1 MRMKSI
7 LLIALMA
14 IATVASAQRS
24 NLNRAKSNYTKYAD
38 LKSMGTGSLSIND
51 LTAAQT
57 AIDRAIDHDKT
68 MEVAE
73 TWVYYALIY
82 TDLALLDTTETAETL
97 YQKAL
102 EGRQKA
108 ISLDTEKE
116 HEDNLAA
123 LSSMLAQYELNK
135 GAIAWEENNFA
146 GAYDAF
152 EKGLTYLPGDTTLLY
167 YAGIAAINDN
177 QYDKAVAKYV
187 ELVPIDE
194 YSNNRQIVLD
204 ASRMYLQLG
213 DTTNA
218 LKYAQIAVDKH
229 PEDTEIAT
237 HNIELNLMAG
247 NEEGILATLKSQAE
261 RSPNDKTLQYYLG
274 IAQASLSLDD
284 DAIASYQKALSIDP
298 DYLEANINLGAA
310 ILTKGINH
318 YNETNN
324 KNLPQAEYEAE
335 MKKAYEIFDS
345 ALPYLE
351 KAVALDSN
359 SVIALT
365 NLKQYYDI
373 NDNQAKSAEIQAQ
386 IDALR

>member
-7 LLIALMA
+7 LFIALMA
-14 IATVASAQRS
+14 VATVASAQRS
-24 NLNRAKSNYTKYAD
+24 NLNRAVSNYTKYSE
-38 LKSMGTGSLSIND
+38 LKSMGTGTLSINE
-51 LTAAQT
+51 LNTAQT
-57 AIDRAIDHDKT
+57 AIDRAIENERT
-68 MEVAE
+68 NELAE

-82 TDLALLDTTETAETL
+82 TDLALLDSTEAATATL
-97 YQKAL
+97 QKAL
-102 EGRQKA
+102 DGREKA
-108 ISLDTEKE
+108 ISLDAASE
-116 HEDNLAA
+116 HAENLSA
-123 LSSMLAQYELNK
+123 LNSMLAQFELNQ
-135 GAIAWEENNFA
+135 GAQAWEQGNYT

-177 QYDKAVAKYV
+177 QYDKAVSKYV
-187 ELVPIDE
+187 ELIPFDE
-194 YSNNRQIVLD
+194 YSGHRQIVLD
-204 ASRMYLQLG
+204 ASRLYLQMG

-218 LKYAQIAVDKH
+218 LKYAQVATEKY
-229 PEDTEIAT
+229 PEDGEIAT

-274 IAQASLSLDD
+274 IAQASLRLDD
-284 DAIASYQKALSIDP
+284 EAIASYKKALAIDP
-298 DYLEANINLGAA
+298 EYLEANINLGAA
-310 ILTKGINH
+310 ILTSGINH

-351 KAVALDSN
+351 KAVALDAN
-359 SVIALT
+359 SIIALT

-373 NDNQAKSAEIQAQ
+373 NDNQEKSAEIQAK

>member
-1 MRMKSI
+1 MRIKSI
-7 LLIALMA
+7 LVIALMA

-24 NLNRAKSNYTKYAD
+24 NLSRAKSNYTKYSE
-38 LKSMGTGSLSIND
+38 LKSMGTGTLSINE
-51 LTAAQT
+51 LNTAQS
-57 AIDRAIDHDKT
+57 AIDRAIENEKT
-68 MEVAE
+68 NELAE

-82 TDLALLDTTETAETL
+82 ADLALLDTTEAAMAT

-102 EGRQKA
+102 DGRDKA
-108 ISLDTEKE
+108 ISLDADNE
-116 HEDNLAA
+116 HAENLGA
-123 LSSMLAQYELNK
+123 LNSMLAQFELNK
-135 GAIAWEENNFA
+135 GAMAWEEGNYSE
-146 GAYDAF
+146 AYDSF

-177 QYDKAVAKYV
+177 KFDKAVSKYV

-204 ASRMYLQLG
+204 ASRLYLQLG

-218 LKYAQIAVDKH
+218 LKYAQIATEKY
-229 PEDTEIAT
+229 PEDAEIAT

-247 NEEGILATLKSQAE
+247 NEEAILETLQKQAE
-261 RSPNDKTLQYYLG
+261 RSPNDKALQYYLG
-274 IAQASLSLDD
+274 IAQASLNQNDE
-284 DAIASYQKALSIDP
+284 AIASYQKALAIDP

-324 KNLPQAEYEAE
+324 KNLPQGEYEAE
-335 MKKAYEIFDS
+335 IKKAYDIFDT

-351 KAVALDSN
+351 KAVALDPN
-359 SVIALT
+359 SIIALT

-373 NDNQAKSAEIQAQ
+373 NDNEEKSAEIQAK
-386 IDALR
+386 IEALR

>member
-1 MRMKSI
+1 MRIKSI
-7 LLIALMA
+7 LVIALMA

-24 NLNRAKSNYTKYAD
+24 NLNRAKSNYSKYSE
-38 LKSMGTGSLSIND
+38 LKNMGTGTLSINE
-51 LTAAQT
+51 LNTAQT
-57 AIDRAIDHDKT
+57 AIDRAIENDKT
-68 MEVAE
+68 NELAE

-82 TDLALLDTTETAETL
+82 TDLALLDTTETAVAT

-102 EGRQKA
+102 EGREKA
-108 ISLDTEKE
+108 ISLDSNDE
-116 HEDNLAA
+116 HAENLGA
-123 LSSMLAQYELNK
+123 LSSMLAQFELNQ
-135 GAIAWEENNFA
+135 GAMAWEAGNYA

-177 QYDKAVAKYV
+177 QFDKAVAKYV

-204 ASRMYLQLG
+204 ASRLYLQLG

-218 LKYAQIAVDKH
+218 LKYAQIATEKH
-229 PEDTEIAT
+229 PEDAEIAT

-247 NEEGILATLKSQAE
+247 KEESILATLQSQAE

-274 IAQASLSLDD
+274 IAQASLKQDD
-284 DAIASYQKALSIDP
+284 EAIASYQKALAIDP
-298 DYLEANINLGAA
+298 EYLEANINLGAA
-310 ILTKGINH
+310 ILTKGINY

-324 KNLPQAEYEAE
+324 KNLPQAQYEAE
-335 MKKAYEIFDS
+335 IKKAYEIFDS

-359 SVIALT
+359 SIIALT

-373 NDNQAKSAEIQAQ
+373 NDNQEKSAEIQAK

>member
-1 MRMKSI
+1 MRIKSI
-7 LLIALMA
+7 LVIALMA

-24 NLNRAKSNYTKYAD
+24 NLNRAKSNYSKYSE
-38 LKSMGTGSLSIND
+38 LKNMGTGTLSINE
-51 LTAAQT
+51 LNTAQT
-57 AIDRAIDHDKT
+57 AIDRAIENDKT
-68 MEVAE
+68 NELAE

-82 TDLALLDTTETAETL
+82 TDLALLDTTETAVAT

-102 EGRQKA
+102 EGREKA
-108 ISLDTEKE
+108 ISLDSNDE
-116 HEDNLAA
+116 HAENLGA
-123 LSSMLAQYELNK
+123 LNSMLAQFELNQ
-135 GAIAWEENNFA
+135 GAMAWEAGNYA

-177 QYDKAVAKYV
+177 QFDKAVAKYV

-204 ASRMYLQLG
+204 ASRLYLQLG

-218 LKYAQIAVDKH
+218 LKYAQIATEKH
-229 PEDTEIAT
+229 PEDAEIAT

-247 NEEGILATLKSQAE
+247 KEESILATLQSQAE

-274 IAQASLSLDD
+274 IAQASLKQDD
-284 DAIASYQKALSIDP
+284 EAIASYQKALAIDP
-298 DYLEANINLGAA
+298 EYLEANINLGAA
-310 ILTKGINH
+310 ILTKGINY

-324 KNLPQAEYEAE
+324 KNLPQAQYEAE
-335 MKKAYEIFDS
+335 IKKAYEIFDS

-359 SVIALT
+359 SIIALT

-373 NDNQAKSAEIQAQ
+373 NDNQEKSAEIQAK